1 MNPLAS
7 SGRGEKV
14 DSGREEEEEALAIL
28 GEGEGREWSEVKR
41 VLQVQALILPFLLFD
56 RFVEESFRRS
66 SSICSSL
73 ELQRLLS
80 ISFG

>member
-28 GEGEGREWSEVKR
+28 GEGEWLVGGQTRP
-41 VLQVQALILPFLLFD
+41 LQVQALILPFFLFD